1 MSSHVLARWEPE
13 NPGFWQQTG
22 ARIANRNLWI
32 SIPALMLAFSIWM
45 LWSVVVVNLDRA
57 GFMLSKNQMFWLT
70 ALPALSGATLR
81 IFYSFLVPVFG
92 GRKWTAISTA
102 SLLLPALGMGFAL
115 RDPTTSFP
123 TLLVLALPVG
133 WFVSTSWSGYALLI
147 GAVLLLMLVEV
158 LNTGIEAAC
167 NAVSRDFNVDIQLAK
182 DCGSL
187 AVLIAIM
194 LAAGIWILA
203 IAGRLAGGAV

>member
-1 MSSHVLARWEPE
+1 MLRLVHALQNSVRAFRRLAAGE
-13 NPGFWQQTG
+13 
-22 ARIANRNLWI
+22 A
-32 SIPALMLAFSIWM
+32 AFRQE
-45 LWSVVVVNLDRA
+45 L
-57 GFMLSKNQMFWLT
+57 
-70 ALPALSGATLR
+70 
-81 IFYSFLVPVFG
+81 
-92 GRKWTAISTA
+92 
-102 SLLLPALGMGFAL
+102 
-115 RDPTTSFP
+115 

-167 NAVSRDFNVDIQLAK
+167 NAVSREFNVDIQLAK